1 MWTNFKGSNRVNR
14 GGSWNNEA
22 ANCRSANRNRN
33 DPSNRNNNLGF
44 RLALNSNG
52 QKSWMAYGGCP
63 GIPDGTV
70 RFPDWLGFG
79 LASKT
84 STRDR
89 VVLVGRLDDRC
100 ESSVRFFYCG
110 SRCWFRATGLATVYL
125 LRILPPLRQNHLFS
139 LEQ

>member
-1 MWTNFKGSNRVNR
+1 
-14 GGSWNNEA
+14 
-22 ANCRSANRNRN
+22 
-33 DPSNRNNNLGF
+33 
-44 RLALNSNG
+44 
-52 QKSWMAYGGCP
+52 MAYGGCP

-100 ESSVRFFYCG
+100 ERSVRSFLFQMDQVV
-110 SRCWFRATGLATVYL
+110 SDT
-125 LRILPPLRQNHLFS
+125 FS
-139 LEQ
+139 LNSDDVRYLMSR

>member
-1 MWTNFKGSNRVNR
+1 MNR

-33 DPSNRNNNLGF
+33 TPDNRNNNLGF
-44 RLALNSNG
+44 RVALNSNG
-52 QKSWMAYGGCP
+52 RKSWMARGGCP

-79 LASKT
+79 LASET

-100 ESSVRFFYCG
+100 ESSVRSFSTYSIYHPTTDPLQILLSPTNVTWLVTLEGCVV
-110 SRCWFRATGLATVYL
+110 RTV
-125 LRILPPLRQNHLFS
+125 P
-139 LEQ
+139 